1 MRQYT
6 IDILREEG
14 LIVFEAIMGSRA
26 YGTHL
31 PTSDT
36 DIRGVFIQPLE
47 DILGFGYVEQVN
59 DKLNDI
65 VFYEIRRFLE
75 LVRSNNPNIL
85 ELLNAPED
93 CILHKDPI
101 FDLVLEQKEQF
112 VTKQCKNSFA
122 GYAIGQI
129 KKARGYNKKI
139 NWEENEMVRKTVLD
153 FCYVL
158 EDGKTILLN
167 EWIDLMNVGV
177 DDEYHI
183 DQRYMGLVNI
193 EHAHDIYALY
203 ILTEDE
209 LNFENSGIVSDPDKA
224 SDVQLT
230 SISKTTASLG
240 SDAYLTFN
248 KDAYSTHCKR
258 YAEYKEWLDN
268 RNEDRFKM
276 NKEHG
281 KNYDSKNMSHC
292 IRLLDMGY
300 EISKGKIIVRRSPK
314 DIKILMSIRRG
325 EMEYDDLLNLAEYK
339 MKKMDEAW
347 DKSRLPDKI
356 DKNFIDN
363 LLVTIRK
370 LRYAKTI

>member
-6 IDILREEG
+6 LDILREEN

-47 DILGFGYVEQVN
+47 DIFGFGYVEQVN

-101 FDLVLEQKEQF
+101 FDMVIEQKDQF

-139 NWEENEMVRKTVLD
+139 NWEENEMVRKGVLD

-158 EDGKTILLN
+158 EEGEALLLQKWLDLLN
-167 EWIDLMNVGV
+167 V
-177 DDEYHI
+177 DDFEEDDTI
-183 DQRYMGLVNI
+183 DYRYIGLTKI
-193 EHAHDIYALY
+193 DHAHDIYAMY
-203 ILTEDE
+203 ILTDGLEY
-209 LNFENSGIVSDPDKA
+209 ENSGIVSGPDA
-224 SDVQLT
+224 NDVQLT
-230 SISKTTASLG
+230 SISKEEAMYG
-240 SDAYLTFN
+240 PDGYLTFN

-258 YAEYKEWLDN
+258 YKEYKEWLDN

-281 KNYDSKNMSHC
+281 KQYDSKNMMHTF
-292 IRLLDMGY
+292 RLLNMAH
-300 EISKGKIIVRRSPK
+300 EIAEGKIIVRRP
-314 DIKILMSIRRG
+314 DDEIETLMKIRRG
-325 EMEYDDLLNLAEYK
+325 EYDYDKLLTEAEALIANLDETFDNCDLPEK
-339 MKKMDEAW
+339 VDQE
-347 DKSRLPDKI
+347 
-356 DKNFIDN
+356 FIDN

-370 LRYAKTI
+370 LRYH